1 MQAALVGL
9 TQSGKSTL
17 FSAITEGH
25 VHAGAA
31 AAHQVDKAVVKVPDE
46 RLDELSKIYR
56 PKKLT
61 YATVEY
67 LDLPGLS
74 FVDESSRQEARR
86 IIAQARQAD
95 MLTVVLRGFQDDSVA
110 VYRDRVD
117 PVKDM
122 EELKTE
128 MLLADLEM
136 IENRIAKL
144 EVTITKP
151 TPHVDQDKQELA
163 LMQRFSEAINKMQA
177 ISEVI
182 DSPEEE
188 KLVRSFGFLSIKP
201 LLFVVNIDED
211 KYAEPSILTAERA
224 GGEVVLLSAK
234 LEAELAALD
243 EEERGVFME
252 DMGVEE
258 VARDRL
264 LKMCYKTLNLI
275 FFLTVVSGELRAWT
289 IPSGCSALEAAG
301 EIHSDIQRGFI
312 RAETVH
318 WDDFIAGGDMKAAKA
333 AGKVRLE
340 GKTYEVQDG
349 DIINFRF
356 NV

>member
-1 MQAALVGL
+1 MQVALIGL

-17 FSAITEGH
+17 FSSVTGGQ
-25 VHAGAA
+25 VHTSAGAS
-31 AAHQVDKAVVKVPDE
+31 HQADRAVVTVPEE
-46 RLDELSKIYR
+46 RLDKLAEMMQ
-56 PKKLT
+56 PKKVT
-61 YATVEY
+61 HATIEL

-201 LLFVVNIDED
+201 LLYVVNVDED
-211 KYAEPSILTAERA
+211 KLAEPSILTVERA
-224 GGEVVLLSAK
+224 GGEVVSLSAK
-234 LEAELAALD
+234 LEAELAALA

-252 DMGVEE
+252 DMGVDE

-264 LKMCYKTLNLI
+264 LKMCYKTLHLI
-275 FFLTVVSGELRAWT
+275 SFLTVVSGELRAWT
-289 IPSGCSALEAAG
+289 IPSGYSALEAAG